1 MKPVWIDG
9 NKVDWQRS
17 EITIAASISSIEPKI
32 LAVLQVLVEA
42 KGDVVSQQVILDAV
56 WENVIV
62 APNALQRCIAQL
74 RKLFSDDAKTQRVI
88 KTHPKK
94 GYSLVADIS
103 LSAPILDNL
112 IDKPKNKLKPI
123 IKKSLN
129 QFKIYLFILTAVSL
143 FIGFYSVT
151 SIKSAE
157 KQYKTIEPLTSSD
170 SIESMPSLSND
181 KQLLAYINTQ
191 ANDEFGDKSQLI
203 IKNLVTHKKMTLLTD
218 TRFKGGVYFSPDNQ
232 YLSYSQVIFTN
243 KTKCAQIMRIS
254 LVTRQ
259 IEKII
264 PCKNNFHHSPYWLD
278 KNTLL
283 TLKTDKLGVS
293 ELIVFDISSS
303 KKIQLKHDLIK
314 PHAFAYNMQ
323 SQTIA
328 IISQSNNG
336 KPFLTFVKLNQE
348 LTKITIINNSRLPF
362 NNLNNLQP
370 KWFDDKKLLIT
381 KGHKIY
387 WFDASGLIKTTQ
399 VLTPDTLFSA
409 QAFNSHGDIL
419 AVLGEQDMDVRL
431 RTWEQ
436 VNTNEFIDKVIER
449 STKKEFSGKFQPNT
463 NNIGFISSRTGH
475 NQIWLKDQQ
484 SLKQLTHIKN
494 EQINSFIW
502 SKDGNKLAFL
512 TDNAL
517 WIKTLNNI
525 EKPLKLNFKV
535 KDIYQWWQDETSN
548 NLLLN
553 ASILDKTANKE
564 VSQIISLNL
573 ATLAFTTEFKGDNY
587 WAQKISGNTLIMN
600 DHQGHIFKVVNNQKQ
615 IIKDLDHIIVQWRYY
630 WRENALYIQDK
641 KQNIWQYD
649 AIEDQANVIQKFDLK
664 SLFMTDFNP
673 LEMKMLSDNYAPQQK
688 DLVLFKVSN

>member
-94 GYSLVADIS
+94 GYSLVAEIS
-103 LSAPILDNL
+103 LSAPVLDNSSIQKTPISTFKQSATQL
-112 IDKPKNKLKPI
+112 KLFLPI
-123 IKKSLN
+123 ILGIILLASFYLITSLN
-129 QFKIYLFILTAVSL
+129 NS
-143 FIGFYSVT
+143 
-151 SIKSAE
+151 E
-157 KQYKTIEPLTSSD
+157 KEYKTIEPITSSD

-181 KQLLAYINTQ
+181 KQLLAYINIQ
-191 ANDEFGDKSQLI
+191 AKDEFADSSQLI
-203 IKNLVTHKKMTLLTD
+203 IKNLVTHKKTTLLTD

-232 YLSYSQVIFTN
+232 YISYSQVIFAN

-259 IEKII
+259 VEKVI
-264 PCKNNFHHSPYWLD
+264 PCNNNFYHSPYWLD

-283 TLKTDKLGVS
+283 TLKTDKRGGS
-293 ELIVFDISSS
+293 ELIVFDITSN
-303 KKIQLKHDLIK
+303 KKTPLNHDLIK
-314 PHAFAYNMQ
+314 PHALAYNMQ

-328 IISQSNNG
+328 TIAQSNNG
-336 KPFLTFVKLNQE
+336 KPFLFFVKLNQE
-348 LTKITIINNSRLPF
+348 LTKITIVNSYSLPF

-370 KWFDDKKLLIT
+370 KWFDDKNLLIA
-381 KGHKIY
+381 KGHEIY

-431 RTWEQ
+431 RTWDQ
-436 VNTNEFIDKVIER
+436 LNANAFTDKVIER
-449 STKKEFSGKFQPNT
+449 STKKEFSGKFQPYT

-475 NQIWLKDQQ
+475 NQIWLKDQK

-494 EQINSFIW
+494 EQISSFTW

-512 TDNAL
+512 TDNTL
-517 WIKTLNNI
+517 WVKTLNNP
-525 EKPLKLNFKV
+525 EKPLNLNFKV

-553 ASILDKTANKE
+553 ASIFDKAANKE

-573 ATLAFTTEFKGDNY
+573 ATLVFTTEFKGENY
-587 WAQKISGNTLIMN
+587 WAQKISSNTLIMN

-615 IIKDLDHIIVQWRYY
+615 IIKDLDHITVQWRYY
-630 WRENALYIQDK
+630 WRENILYIQDK

-649 AIEDQANVIQKFDLK
+649 VIKDQANIIQKFDLK

-673 LEMKMLSDNYAPQQK
+673 LKMQMLSDNYAQQQK